1 MKRILFITQ
10 NLGRGGS
17 EMLLW
22 YSLNHL
28 NKNKFT
34 PLIFCKERGDFI
46 DVLPTHIKYFLPY
59 KKSKNLFRK
68 AFRAILKAFKVNPL
82 EYQLKQIHKKNN
94 VDFWYVNTIII
105 PEVYEIAQKLGVKV
119 ITHVH
124 ELTIAYNFITYNDLK
139 RIINYSS
146 ILIGCSEAV
155 CNKIRDMGR
164 TDVKLLY
171 GFIDTDKI
179 TYTKLA
185 PEVKAAIGFS
195 SDDFV
200 WAISGKTSLIKG
212 IDFLVTLLKVVPQN
226 FKFIWIGGDEY
237 TGLYYYTEKALH
249 INFPGRVKFLGVQ
262 REEYYNYLNSADA
275 FLLLS
280 REDSFPLVMLEA
292 AALGKPIVGFN
303 SGGISEFVHPHTG
316 RVINSWRIEDLAYA
330 MKEIESNPLAFNK
343 EEIKRQALGYEVKKQ
358 VAILEDILDE
368 MT

>member
-34 PLIFCKERGDFI
+34 PIIFCKEKGELI
-46 DVLPTHIKYFLPY
+46 DALPTQVKYFLPY
-59 KKSKNLFRK
+59 KKSRKFFQK
-68 AFRAILKAFKVNPL
+68 AFRAILKCFRINPL
-82 EYQLKQIHKKNN
+82 EYQLKRIQERNN
-94 VDFWYVNTIII
+94 IDFWYVNTIII
-105 PEVYEIAQKLGVKV
+105 PEVYEIAQKLGVKI

-124 ELTIAYNFITYNDLK
+124 ELTIAYNFITYSDLK

-171 GFIDTDKI
+171 GFVDTDKI

-185 PEVKAAIGFS
+185 QEVKAATGFS

-212 IDFLVTLLKVVPQN
+212 IDFLVALLEVVPQN
-226 FKFIWIGGDEY
+226 FKFIWIGGDEF
-237 TGLYYYTEKALH
+237 TGLYYYTEKSLQTK
-249 INFPGRVKFLGVQ
+249 FPGRVKFLGIQ
-262 REEYYNYLNSADA
+262 RDEYYNYLNSADA

-292 AALGKPIVGFN
+292 ATLGKPIVGFN
-303 SGGISEFVHPHTG
+303 SGGISEFIKPDTG
-316 RVINSWRIEDLAYA
+316 RVINSWRIEDLADS
-330 MKEIESNPLAFNK
+330 MKEIESNFSAFKK
-343 EEIKRQALGYEVKKQ
+343 EEIKRQVLNYEVKKQ

-368 MT
+368 MP